1 MRCPECDRNLAPIAE
16 TCRCGWKKH
25 ADTPG
30 RPHVPCAYETC
41 GSAAIIR
48 ESNANLCYFHM
59 MQHAQERGLAAMKR
73 EGLERWPD
81 ETFAEHKRRVF
92 DYIKL
97 MARTSKM
104 SKPLEDA
111 A

>member
-1 MRCPECDRNLAPIAE
+1 MAR
-16 TCRCGWKKH
+16 KKEEPLLPT
-25 ADTPG
+25 A
-30 RPHVPCAYETC
+30 VKQIVQCAYETC
-41 GSAAIIR
+41 GREAIIR
-48 ESNANLCYFHM
+48 EKTPTGLANLCYFHM